1 MQPID
6 IYQIDAFAIRLFSGN
21 PAAVCVLNEWL
32 PVSVMQKIALENNLS
47 ETAFIVR
54 ESNEWSIR
62 WFTPETEV
70 DLCGHATLAS
80 AFVVLTILHPE
91 NNTVVFRS
99 QKMGNLTVRKKADM
113 LELDFPSDTLKTCL
127 LPEAVEISIGKAP
140 LECFS
145 GRSDYLL
152 LYASEADILNLKPDF
167 RKLAHAGAR
176 GIIVT
181 APGTD
186 VDFVSRFFA
195 PQVGIN
201 EDPVTGSAHTAL
213 TPFWSARLGKLSMK
227 ARQLSDRGGYL
238 ECTLQGARTLIS
250 GHAFLYLKGE
260 IFI

>member
-6 IYQIDAFAIRLFSGN
+6 IYQIDAFAIRLFTGN

-127 LPEAVEISIGKAP
+127 LPETLENSLGKAP
-140 LECFS
+140 LECFI

-213 TPFWSARLGKLSMK
+213 TPFWSERLGKLSMK

-238 ECTLQGARTLIS
+238 ECTLQGERTLIS

>member
-1 MQPID
+1 MQTID
-6 IYQIDAFAIRLFSGN
+6 IYQIDAFAIRLFTGN

-32 PVSVMQKIALENNLS
+32 SVSVMQKIAMENNLS

-127 LPEAVEISIGKAP
+127 LPETVEISLGKAP

-227 ARQLSDRGGYL
+227 ARQLSDRRGYL
-238 ECTLQGARTLIS
+238 ECTLQGERTLIS
-250 GHAFLYLKGE
+250 GHAFLYFKGE

>member
-6 IYQIDAFAIRLFSGN
+6 IYQIDAFAIRLFAGN

-91 NNTVVFRS
+91 NHTVVFRS

-113 LELDFPSDTLKTCL
+113 LELDFPSDKSESCS
-127 LPEAVEISIGKAP
+127 LPEILIEGLGKAP
-140 LECFS
+140 LECYK

-152 LYASEADILNLKPDF
+152 LYGNESDIINLKPDF
-167 RKLAHAGAR
+167 SRLAHQASTC
-176 GIIVT
+176 T
-181 APGTD
+181 ACREVFQGDRKDGT
-186 VDFVSRFFA
+186 FS
-195 PQVGIN
+195 
-201 EDPVTGSAHTAL
+201 S
-213 TPFWSARLGKLSMK
+213 
-227 ARQLSDRGGYL
+227 
-238 ECTLQGARTLIS
+238 
-250 GHAFLYLKGE
+250 
-260 IFI
+260 

>member
-6 IYQIDAFAIRLFSGN
+6 IYQIDAFAIRLFTGN

-47 ETAFIVR
+47 ETAYIVR

-91 NNTVVFRS
+91 NHTVIFSS
-99 QKMGNLTVRKKADM
+99 QKMGNLIVRKKADM
-113 LELDFPSDTLKTCL
+113 LELDFPSDTLKSCL
-127 LPEAVEISIGKAP
+127 LPKTVETGLGKTP
-140 LECFS
+140 LECFV

-152 LYASEADILNLKPDF
+152 LYESEADILNLKPDF
-167 RKLAHAGAR
+167 IKLAHAGER

-201 EDPVTGSAHTAL
+201 EDPVTGSAHTTL
-213 TPFWSARLGKLSMK
+213 TPFWSVRLGKKSMK
-227 ARQLSDRGGYL
+227 ARQLSARGGYL
-238 ECTLQGARTLIS
+238 ECTLQGERTLIS

>member
-6 IYQIDAFAIRLFSGN
+6 IYQIDAFAIRLFTGN

-127 LPEAVEISIGKAP
+127 LPETLENSLGKAP
-140 LECFS
+140 LECFI

-213 TPFWSARLGKLSMK
+213 TPFWSERLGKLSMK

-238 ECTLQGARTLIS
+238 ECTLQGERTLIS
-250 GHAFLYLKGE
+250 GHAFLYLKGK